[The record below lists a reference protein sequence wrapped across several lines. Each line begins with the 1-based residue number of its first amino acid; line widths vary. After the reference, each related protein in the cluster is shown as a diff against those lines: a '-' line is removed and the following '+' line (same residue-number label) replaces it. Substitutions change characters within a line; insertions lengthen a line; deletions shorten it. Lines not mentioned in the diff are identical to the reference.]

1 MQTVLLN
8 LSERKNNMNNKII
21 AAAILALGII
31 SAVVIG
37 NGTFT
42 VLAGIVGVGLL
53 ASKEDFVERG
63 AAK

>member
-1 MQTVLLN
+1 
-8 LSERKNNMNNKII
+8 MNNKII